1 MFACIDSFINI
12 LLFVSECPVHVL
24 LFVGWAHVVLCS
36 ARQRLLWKKTRKD
49 RGCAVLH
56 VAAVC
61 SFNVLS
67 MNVCV
72 CVCVCDCF
80 MSSRNWTAHQ
90 VLACIASDVVSA
102 LYVCIV
108 VFCCSAHIAVR
119 HQET

>member
-1 MFACIDSFINI
+1 M
-12 LLFVSECPVHVL
+12 
-24 LFVGWAHVVLCS
+24 
-36 ARQRLLWKKTRKD
+36 
-49 RGCAVLH
+49 
-56 VAAVC
+56 C

-72 CVCVCDCF
+72 SVCVCDCF

-108 VFCCSAHIAVR
+108 VFVVVHTLLSGTKKLDAKKKGKGKGKNKDTWV
-119 HQET
+119 